1 MRLYE
6 STIIQF
12 REDVIQNKIA
22 DIISN
27 KYLSYP
33 GKNVGPSEKTP
44 GKLENRDRYNS
55 SIIR

>member
-27 KYLSYP
+27 KYLSYY
-33 GKNVGPSEKTP
+33 GKNVGSSEKNSWKI
-44 GKLENRDRYNS
+44 GK
-55 SIIR
+55 